1 LLDIYEFEEVRKTFI
16 RSPREGQ
23 KKFVRSFVNT
33 GAQSLI
39 VVNSFSFSFTAGTVQ
54 TPPCSINHQGD
65 EAISH
70 HASRNIGP
78 PVGGIN
84 QGILKG
90 EVSLYR

>member
-1 LLDIYEFEEVRKTFI
+1 MLEIYKFEEVCQKFV
-16 RSPREGQ
+16 RSPYEGQ

-33 GAQSLI
+33 GVQSLI

-54 TPPCSINHQGD
+54 KQPSLINHQGD

>member
-1 LLDIYEFEEVRKTFI
+1 LLEIYKFEEVCKKFV
-16 RSPREGQ
+16 RSLYEGQ
-23 KKFVRSFVNT
+23 KKFVRSFANT

-39 VVNSFSFSFTAGTVQ
+39 VANSFSFSSTAGTVQ
-54 TPPCSINHQGD
+54 TQPILINHQGD

-70 HASRNIGP
+70 HASTNICP

-90 EVSLYR
+90 EVSLYC